1 MRKSSTCFQ
10 CFLCFP
16 RFLWW
21 FRPESQKPEQIRTD
35 LAHENP
41 RLGSEVVLSLLLLIN
56 ELSFGQRCKSVLKL
70 KGMDEWNAAPQAG
83 GNKKI
88 NDFVVRFANVNGTGS
103 ASANALFTKAIFR
116 LGVPVTPKN
125 IFPSNIQGLPT
136 WYEVRVSEKG
146 YLGRRE
152 GVDLMVAVNPQSMK
166 KDYADVHPGGYFL
179 YDSTKPLPP
188 EYERTDITH
197 LGIPMTALCNE
208 QYSDARQR
216 QLFKNIVYIGAL
228 SALFDIEFTVLEQLI
243 GEQFKG
249 KEKLIEPNIKALT
262 MGVEYVRENF
272 ECPFDLRVERRDLLG
287 DKILYSG
294 NSACALGAIY
304 AGATVAAW
312 YPITPSTSVV
322 DAFAKYAAKYRV
334 DAETGKNNY
343 AIVQAEDELA
353 AIGMVMGACW
363 NGARAF
369 TATSGPGVS
378 LMNEFL
384 GLGYFA
390 EVPTVLIDVQ
400 RTGPSTGMPTRTQQS
415 DILLAA
421 YASHGDTKHPLL
433 FPASP
438 RECFE
443 MTALAFDL
451 TEQLQ
456 TPVIVMTDLDLGM
469 NDHVTQ
475 PLTWDDSRAYNRGKV
490 LTAEQ
495 LDFLGKSIARMQT
508 VMDEHDVVTN
518 GNGHVDP
525 GMASELEAQ
534 PHGDHSMTQPLEQF
548 KGKFGRYLDIDD
560 DGIPYRT
567 IPGTHETRGAFVTR
581 GSSRDEYAVYTE
593 DGDAYRRNVDRL
605 NRKWNTAKELVPA
618 PVFSDAKTRNR
629 DSESNEV
636 IPSASAETAIQN
648 PESEIQ
654 NAVVFFGTST
664 YAAEEAIEMLADEG
678 IHLDAMRVRAFPFGR
693 AFREFVDSHDRI
705 FVIEQNRDAQF
716 KSLMMIELAID
727 PAKLVSVLNYDG
739 MPITADNIFRQIHT
753 ELQR

>member
-1 MRKSSTCFQ
+1 M
-10 CFLCFP
+10 
-16 RFLWW
+16 
-21 FRPESQKPEQIRTD
+21 
-35 LAHENP
+35 
-41 RLGSEVVLSLLLLIN
+41 
-56 ELSFGQRCKSVLKL
+56 
-70 KGMDEWNAAPQAG
+70 
-83 GNKKI
+83 KI

-116 LGVPVTPKN
+116 MGVPVTPKN

-152 GVDLMVAVNPQSMK
+152 GVDLMIAVNPQSMK
-166 KDYADVHPGGYFL
+166 KDYADVMAGGYFL
-179 YDSTKPLPP
+179 YDSSKPLPP
-188 EYERTDITH
+188 SYDRDDITH
-197 LGIPMTALCNE
+197 IPIPLMHLCNAE
-208 QYSDARQR
+208 FTDARQR
-216 QLFKNIVYIGAL
+216 QLFKNIIYIGAL
-228 SALFDIEFTVLEQLI
+228 AALLDIEFSVLEGQI
-243 GEQFKG
+243 AEQFKG
-249 KEKLIEPNIKALT
+249 KEKLIEPNIKALNI
-262 MGVEYVRENF
+262 GVDYVRNELALTNVRATDT
-272 ECPFDLRVERRDLLG
+272 FDLRVERRDLLG
-287 DKILYSG
+287 DNILYSG

-322 DAFAKYAAKYRV
+322 DAFAKYCTKYRV

-343 AIVQAEDELA
+343 AIIQAEDELA

-369 TATSGPGVS
+369 TATSGPGLS

-438 RECFE
+438 KECFE
-443 MTALAFDL
+443 MTAAAFDL
-451 TEQLQ
+451 TERLQ

-469 NDHVTQ
+469 NDHVTL
-475 PLTWDDSRAYNRGKV
+475 PLVWDDDRQFDRGKI
-490 LTAEQ
+490 LTSEQ
-495 LDFLGKSIARMQT
+495 LDLLGKAIADLQDAF
-508 VMDEHDVVTN
+508 DEHGPTTAN

-525 GMASELEAQ
+525 NVASELEAQ
-534 PHGDHSMTQPLEQF
+534 PHGDHSMSQPLEQF
-548 KGKFGRYLDIDD
+548 KGKFGRYLDIDN

-567 IPGTHETRGAFVTR
+567 IPGTHSTKGAFVTR

-593 DGDAYRRNVDRL
+593 DGDAYRRNMDRL
-605 NRKWNTAKELVPA
+605 ARKWETAKELVPG
-618 PVFSDAKTRNR
+618 PVFYRRGDTFVPK
-629 DSESNEV
+629 
-636 IPSASAETAIQN
+636 SAEHEPNVGGGTADGNTSVPVPLGVIY
-648 PESEIQ
+648 
-654 NAVVFFGTST
+654 FGTST
-664 YAAEEAIEMLADEG
+664 YSAEEALKLLAADG
-678 IHLDAMRVRAFPFGR
+678 IMLDAMRPRAFPFGQ
-693 AFREFVDSHDRI
+693 AFREFVDSHNSI

-716 KSLMMIELAID
+716 RSVMMIELGVDAS
-727 PAKLVSVLNYDG
+727 KLISVLNYDG
-739 MPITADNIFRQIHT
+739 MPITADNIYRQIK
-753 ELQR
+753 EASN